1 MGSYEPMRAAVRRI
15 FNRII
20 KSNKLPPDL
29 KAKIEPAQL
38 VLLTG
43 GETVIVETFA
53 YITYAL
59 RERLEKKD
67 EQYFKS
73 EAFKA
78 NITKVLKSQG
88 LMDQIEPETFSKAFS
103 FADGVD
109 TDNFFSEAE
118 IAQNTNDFNILITN
132 WPIYI
137 KSLPSSMK
145 R

>member
-1 MGSYEPMRAAVRRI
+1 MRAAVRRI